1 LHGNSLREFDG
12 YRVRT
17 ITLHFTSV
25 RLKVAS
31 SVRISLACRLP
42 LTGICK
48 PIIGPKLPRR
58 CELHPTF
65 CSGPHPYSRSRRST
79 IHPRAIALNVELTP
93 PPG

>member
-31 SVRISLACRLP
+31 LVRISLARRLP
-42 LTGICK
+42 
-48 PIIGPKLPRR
+48 
-58 CELHPTF
+58 F
-65 CSGPHPYSRSRRST
+65 VS
-79 IHPRAIALNVELTP
+79 
-93 PPG
+93 